1 MRTATA
7 SGWVIAMR
15 LGIRS
20 AIKIKLPVTS
30 EKVSK
35 EATVL
40 PQLPAFSNS
49 LPKYG
54 RIAASPT
61 IPARM
66 ATAFKPI
73 WTTVIKTA
81 RLLLHIDYVKRTR
94 IAAIFRHNLQFDFA
108 CRSKR
113 EFGTGYKRANDNQQ
127 AQ

>member
-7 SGWVIAMR
+7 SGWVIAIR

-30 EKVSK
+30 ENVSK

-73 WTTVIKTA
+73 WTTVIK
-81 RLLLHIDYVKRTR
+81 LLHIDYVKRTR
-94 IAAIFRHNLQFDFA
+94 IAAVFRHDLQFDFA
-108 CRSKR
+108 CRSQRK
-113 EFGTGYKRANDNQQ
+113 FGTGYKRANDNQQ